1 MRIALPWIL
10 ELTLRKYTEPL
21 NRLILIMRM
30 NLIIKYNKTSF
41 IETTPFDKKYLFTF
55 TLLVII
61 LTGRFVY
68 MNKKLKHQRENQIM
82 NAALLVAVEKG
93 YSNSRMDDIVKESKL
108 SKGAIYWY
116 YKSKKDVYLDLVDH
130 WFKQYSSDVLIRLDT
145 KKTAS
150 EKLNALFQYFSSQF
164 VKNQSVFR
172 VLSEFWS
179 LSKIDPEFNG
189 KLQKVYKVFLDYIID
204 IIKEGIKSNE
214 FKNVDPRIT
223 ALSILI
229 NVEGIH
235 WFTLFEKSGVEAKEY
250 ISTISDFILSGLT
263 TGLKNESS

>member
-1 MRIALPWIL
+1 M
-10 ELTLRKYTEPL
+10 K
-21 NRLILIMRM
+21 
-30 NLIIKYNKTSF
+30 NKF
-41 IETTPFDKKYLFTF
+41 
-55 TLLVII
+55 
-61 LTGRFVY
+61 
-68 MNKKLKHQRENQIM
+68 KHQRKSQIM
-82 NAALLVAVEKG
+82 NAALSVAVEKG
-93 YSNSRMDDIVKESKL
+93 YYNSRMDDIVKKSNL

-116 YKSKKDVYLDLVDH
+116 YKSKKDVYLELVDH
-130 WFKQYSSDVLIRLDT
+130 WFKQYSSDVLIKIES

-150 EKLNALFQYFSSQF
+150 DKLNALFQYFSSQF

-172 VLSEFWS
+172 ILSEFWS
-179 LSKIDPEFNG
+179 LSKIDPDFND
-189 KLQKVYKVFLDYIID
+189 KLQKVYKVFLDYIII
-204 IIKEGIKSNE
+204 IIKEGIALKE

-229 NVEGIH
+229 NLEGIH

>member
-1 MRIALPWIL
+1 
-10 ELTLRKYTEPL
+10 
-21 NRLILIMRM
+21 
-30 NLIIKYNKTSF
+30 
-41 IETTPFDKKYLFTF
+41 
-55 TLLVII
+55 
-61 LTGRFVY
+61 
-68 MNKKLKHQRENQIM
+68 
-82 NAALLVAVEKG
+82 
-93 YSNSRMDDIVKESKL
+93 MDDIVKKSNL

-130 WFKQYSSDVLIRLDT
+130 WFEQYSSDVLIKIEV

-150 EKLNALFQYFSSQF
+150 DKLNALFQYFSSQF

-172 VLSEFWS
+172 ILSEFWS
-179 LSKIDPEFNG
+179 LSKIDPEFND
-189 KLQKVYKVFLDYIID
+189 KLQTVYKVFLDYIIN
-204 IIKEGIKSNE
+204 IIKEGIASKE

-250 ISTISDFILSGLT
+250 IDTISDFILSGLT
-263 TGLKNESS
+263 IGLKNESS

>member
-1 MRIALPWIL
+1 MKN
-10 ELTLRKYTEPL
+10 E
-21 NRLILIMRM
+21 
-30 NLIIKYNKTSF
+30 
-41 IETTPFDKKYLFTF
+41 
-55 TLLVII
+55 
-61 LTGRFVY
+61 
-68 MNKKLKHQRENQIM
+68 LKHQRKSQIM
-82 NAALLVAVEKG
+82 NAALSVAVQKG
-93 YSNSRMDDIVKESKL
+93 YSNSRMDDIVKKSNL

-130 WFKQYSSDVLIRLDT
+130 WFEQYSSDVLIKIEV

-150 EKLNALFQYFSSQF
+150 DKLNALFQYFSSQF

-172 VLSEFWS
+172 ILSEFWS
-179 LSKIDPEFNG
+179 LSKIDPDFND
-189 KLQKVYKVFLDYIID
+189 KLQKVYKVFLDYIII
-204 IIKEGIKSNE
+204 IIKEGIALKE

-229 NVEGIH
+229 NLEGIH

-250 ISTISDFILSGLT
+250 IDTISDFILSGLT

>member
-1 MRIALPWIL
+1 MKN
-10 ELTLRKYTEPL
+10 E
-21 NRLILIMRM
+21 
-30 NLIIKYNKTSF
+30 
-41 IETTPFDKKYLFTF
+41 
-55 TLLVII
+55 
-61 LTGRFVY
+61 
-68 MNKKLKHQRENQIM
+68 LKHQRKNQIM
-82 NAALLVAVEKG
+82 NAALSVAVKKG
-93 YSNSRMDDIVKESKL
+93 YSNSRMDDIVKKSNL

-130 WFKQYSSDVLIRLDT
+130 WFKQYSSDVLIKIEA

-150 EKLNALFQYFSSQF
+150 DKLNALFQYFSSQF

-172 VLSEFWS
+172 ILSEFWS
-179 LSKIDPEFNG
+179 LSKIDPEFNH
-189 KLQKVYKVFLDYIID
+189 KLQKVYQVFLEYIIK
-204 IIKEGIKSNE
+204 IIQEGISLKE

-250 ISTISDFILSGLT
+250 IDTISDFILSGLT
-263 TGLKNESS
+263 TGLKNESN

>member
-1 MRIALPWIL
+1 MKN
-10 ELTLRKYTEPL
+10 E
-21 NRLILIMRM
+21 
-30 NLIIKYNKTSF
+30 
-41 IETTPFDKKYLFTF
+41 
-55 TLLVII
+55 
-61 LTGRFVY
+61 
-68 MNKKLKHQRENQIM
+68 LKHQRKNQIM
-82 NAALLVAVEKG
+82 NAALSVAVKKG
-93 YSNSRMDDIVKESKL
+93 YSNSRMDDIVKESNL

-130 WFKQYSSDVLIRLDT
+130 WFKQYSSDVLIKIEA

-150 EKLNALFQYFSSQF
+150 DKLNALFQYFSSQF

-172 VLSEFWS
+172 ILSEFWS
-179 LSKIDPEFNG
+179 LSKIDPEFNH
-189 KLQKVYKVFLDYIID
+189 KLQKVYQVFLEYIIK
-204 IIKEGIKSNE
+204 IIQEGISLKE

-250 ISTISDFILSGLT
+250 IDTISDFILSGLT
-263 TGLKNESS
+263 TGLKNESN

>member
-1 MRIALPWIL
+1 M
-10 ELTLRKYTEPL
+10 K
-21 NRLILIMRM
+21 
-30 NLIIKYNKTSF
+30 NKF
-41 IETTPFDKKYLFTF
+41 
-55 TLLVII
+55 
-61 LTGRFVY
+61 
-68 MNKKLKHQRENQIM
+68 KHQRRSQIM
-82 NAALLVAVEKG
+82 NAALSVAVEKG
-93 YSNSRMDDIVKESKL
+93 YYNSRMDDIVKKSNL

-130 WFKQYSSDVLIRLDT
+130 WFKQYSSDVLIKIES

-150 EKLNALFQYFSSQF
+150 DKLNALFQYFSSQF

-172 VLSEFWS
+172 ILTEFWS
-179 LSKIDPEFNG
+179 LSKIDPEFND
-189 KLQKVYKVFLDYIID
+189 KLQKVYKVFLDYIIE

-214 FKNVDPRIT
+214 FKNVDPKIT